1 MRTLNR
7 VVKSGPLSATRG
19 RALLVT
25 ASRFGT
31 IGINALV
38 GVCTA
43 RALTVPDRGTLALSI
58 TLASFLSLVFT
69 AGPDTATLR
78 AGNGPAHKAAVSLAF
93 RQVRLTGIAAAVG
106 AVAVLAVRPGAL
118 MGLDNTE
125 VFVSLGLAP
134 VLTLNQLL
142 GNCVLSSGRVVRWA
156 VANLLSI
163 SVYALLALVLFLSD
177 LSSPSAFVVSLGVG
191 YICSMTLLLRHTW
204 SDRHGFSAGEAKKLR
219 RAGRATFVT
228 TIVQLLLLRV
238 QLPLLVILSGPAAA
252 GLLSVSLPITE
263 LLLIAPVAISSVLL
277 PEYHESSARAD
288 QVATHA
294 RKTVYLTALCAVCV
308 VAVAQL
314 VPWAYGRNY
323 AGSVFPIVV
332 IAPSMI
338 AFAYA
343 RVLQSA
349 MLARDQFKPVT
360 LASAAA
366 LVVSVILQLVLSPR
380 YSELGA
386 AFAIAGAYITFAGAM
401 GVFYG
406 RLRANA

>member
-1 MRTLNR
+1 M
-7 VVKSGPLSATRG
+7 SGTRG

-43 RALTVPDRGTLALSI
+43 RALTVPDRGSLALSI

-78 AGNGPAHKAAVSLAF
+78 AGNGPARKAAVGLAF
-93 RQVRLTGIAAAVG
+93 RQVKLTAMAAIVCA
-106 AVAVLAVRPGAL
+106 ALVLTLRPGMV
-118 MGLDNTE
+118 MGLNNTE
-125 VFVSLGLAP
+125 LLVSLGLAP

-142 GNCVLSSGRVVRWA
+142 GNCVLSCGQVVRWA
-156 VANLLSI
+156 LANVLSI
-163 SVYALLALVLFLSD
+163 SVYAVLALVLFLNNVSF
-177 LSSPSAFVVSLGVG
+177 PSAFVVSLGIG
-191 YICSMTLLLRHTW
+191 YIFSMTLLLRHTW
-204 SDRHGFSAGEAKKLR
+204 TDRGGFKSSESKILR

-238 QLPLLVILSGPAAA
+238 QLPLLVVLSGPAAA

-288 QVATHA
+288 LVATHA
-294 RKTVYLTALCAVCV
+294 RKTVYLTALCAIG
-308 VAVAQL
+308 VAASAPL
-314 VPWAYGRNY
+314 VPWAYGRDY
-323 AGSVFPIVV
+323 AGSVWPILV

-349 MLARDQFKPVT
+349 MFARDHFKPVT
-360 LASAAA
+360 VASALA
-366 LVVSVILQLVLSPR
+366 LVVSILLQVILSPR

-386 AFAIAGAYITFAGAM
+386 ALAIAGAYITFAAAM
-401 GVFYG
+401 GVSFR